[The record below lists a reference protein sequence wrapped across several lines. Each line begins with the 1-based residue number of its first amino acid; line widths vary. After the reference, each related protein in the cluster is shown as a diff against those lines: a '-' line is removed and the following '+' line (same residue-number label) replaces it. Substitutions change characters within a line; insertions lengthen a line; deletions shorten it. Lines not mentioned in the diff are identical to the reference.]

1 MDIRKDLQKVGHYFK
16 LQKLPVNTGKN
27 MFLSAGSIGAD
38 LFFFFT
44 FATISWFISRARN
57 AFRLERAN
65 FIGTCLG
72 LFI

>member
-1 MDIRKDLQKVGHYFK
+1 MNIRKDLQKVGHYFK

-38 LFFFFT
+38 LFFFT
-44 FATISWFISRARN
+44 FATISWFISRARY